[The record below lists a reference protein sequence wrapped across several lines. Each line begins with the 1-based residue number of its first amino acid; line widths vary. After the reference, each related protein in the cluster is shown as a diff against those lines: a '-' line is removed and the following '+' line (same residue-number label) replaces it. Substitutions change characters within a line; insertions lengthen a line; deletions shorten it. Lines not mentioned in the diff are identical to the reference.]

1 MADSAPILLDVSRL
15 VWRRWGG
22 RHLTGIDR
30 VCLAYLHHFG
40 PRAQAVVQHPRFRRV
55 LGVQA
60 SAQLFATLDT
70 SAGFRTALVR
80 GFLRHAAGLAP
91 PGRRDGRLYFNI
103 GHTGLDRPAFS
114 DWVRQAGVRPVY
126 LVHDLIPITH
136 PEYCRPGETERHR
149 TRMRTALDT
158 GVGIIGN
165 SQATLDAL
173 AAFAAREGMPTPP
186 LLAAWLGSTPKLPP
200 AEANAPT
207 GRPTFV
213 VLGTIEGRKNHLL
226 LLNIWTQLVAR
237 LGDEA
242 PRLLVIGQRGW
253 ECEQVLDMLDRSVA
267 LRGHVVELGDCSDAE
282 VARHVASARALLFP
296 SMIEGFGL
304 PLVEALGAGIPVI
317 ASDLAVF
324 REIGGGIPDLLDP
337 LDGLG
342 WMRAILDYADENGS
356 GRPAQLARLKDYRP
370 PRWDAHLAA
379 VDAWLRTL

>member
-1 MADSAPILLDVSRL
+1 MAHPAPILLDVSRL
-15 VWRRWGG
+15 VWRRWVG

-30 VCLAYLHHFG
+30 VCLAYLRHFG

-55 LGVQA
+55 LGAQA
-60 SAQLFATLDT
+60 SARLFAMLGT
-70 SAGFRTALVR
+70 SARFRTDLVR
-80 GFLRHAAGLAP
+80 GVLRHAAGLAP
-91 PGRRDGRLYFNI
+91 PGRRDGRLYLNI
-103 GHTGLDRPAFS
+103 GHTGLDRPGFS
-114 DWVRQAGVRPVY
+114 DWVSQVGVRPVY
-126 LVHDLIPITH
+126 LIHDLIPITH
-136 PEYCRPGETERHR
+136 PEYCRPGEPERHR

-173 AAFAAREGMPTPP
+173 AEFAAAEGMRVPP
-186 LLAAWLGSTPKLPP
+186 LLAARLGTPKPPP
-200 AEANAPT
+200 AAAKAPT
-207 GRPTFV
+207 ERPTFV

-282 VARHVASARALLFP
+282 VARHLASARALLFP
-296 SMIEGFGL
+296 SMTEGFGL
-304 PLVEALGAGIPVI
+304 PLVEALGAGVPVI

-324 REIGGGIPDLLDP
+324 REIGGGVPDYLNP

-342 WMRAILDYADENGS
+342 WMRTILDYADENGS
-356 GRPAQLARLKDYRP
+356 GRPAQFARLKNYRP
-370 PRWDAHLAA
+370 PGWDAHLAA
-379 VDAWLRTL
+379 VDAWLQTL